1 MKIEQPPRIAL
12 IGYGK
17 MGREIESVAR
27 ELGVPVTMIID
38 TNQPDKETSIN
49 ARTLADVDVCIEFTQ
64 PGAVLSNIQ
73 AIANAGKS
81 MVVGTTGWS
90 GALASIAATVR
101 AQNVGL
107 VHASNF
113 SLGMNLFYLLVRH
126 AGVVFDSFDSYDC
139 SIHEAH
145 HAQKADT
152 PSGTAL
158 QIAAELMSGLTGKT
172 GIAAGNPPAGG
183 VKPQLLQITSTRVG
197 AVPGTHQV
205 LFDSPA
211 DSIELVHTARNRR
224 GFAEGALIAA
234 AWIKN
239 KKGIHTMEDVLR
251 DIKSL

>member
-17 MGREIESVAR
+17 MGREIESAAR
-27 ELGVPVTMIID
+27 EFGVPVTMIID

-49 ARTLADVDVCIEFTQ
+49 ARTLADVDVCIEFTR
-64 PGAVLSNIQ
+64 PDAVLANIR
-73 AIANAGKS
+73 AIAKAGKS

-90 GALASIAATVR
+90 HALETVTEIVR
-101 AQNVGL
+101 AHDVGL

-126 AGVVFDSFDSYDC
+126 AGVVFESFDSYDC

-158 QIAAELMSGLTGKT
+158 HIAAELMRGLKSKT
-172 GIAAGNPPAGG
+172 GIAAGNPPAERD
-183 VKPQLLQITSTRVG
+183 PRLLQITSARVG

-239 KKGIHTMEDVLR
+239 RKGMHTMEDVLH
-251 DIKSL
+251 DVKSL